1 MINTQVIENRLIIDI
16 DDSIY
21 SDSVISKVCYWLSG
35 NHIVYRENLSDSV
48 HRLTI
53 EPKMNIINNFH
64 FDDLKHRIS
73 QALADHKLR
82 EMILVE
88 TKDIRNILYI
98 KAFANNDDF
107 EDCNLEF

>member
-1 MINTQVIENRLIIDI
+1 MISTQVIGNRLIVDI

-53 EPKMNIINNFH
+53 EPKTEIMDNFH
-64 FDDLKHRIS
+64 FDNLKHRIS
-73 QALADHKLR
+73 QSLADHKMR

-88 TKDIRNILYI
+88 TNDIRNILYV
-98 KAFANNDDF
+98 KAFANNDEF
-107 EDCNLEF
+107 EDYNFEF